1 MKKINNSSF
10 VMLLAAML
18 MVSTFWACT
27 FGAEEIPQ
35 TTGTPGELVV
45 NLRTSSGNKLHT
57 RAALTTIVATNEAV
71 VNNMVVGIFKSDGTQ
86 SKIEKYTTTDLGTN
100 ASADGLQQNVTT
112 SYTSATQAVSKIEL
126 DDKVL
131 VVINVPDDR
140 LDDFTANTLTYAT
153 FKQLSLSTAEAITH
167 TANGT
172 EIADDALPMWGE
184 GKVAANGATF
194 KADVTVIRMVA
205 KVTLASLTANF
216 TESLHP
222 NAKFKL
228 TEVFL
233 LNVPDATDLQYTWN
247 ATDNEY
253 TYEFGKIADTG
264 DDVTTYFT
272 GQEKITDANGDE
284 VDLATTP
291 TDNFPAAA
299 AAVQKHLAPYVGSG
313 ALTTV
318 EPITTGSTAIS
329 GYTFYT
335 LPNNSA
341 TYNTKLIIKGKYTDD
356 ETKDPVATKGHDA
369 YYAINLYPD
378 KTADVTNKNI
388 LPNTNYSVSAVIK
401 GDGADDAYS
410 AMPKMETIEST
421 ITTLAFDEYQNTV
434 TFNGGITNE
443 AQAPAKVGD
452 LYYSDGTWGP
462 YNAENAAKTP
472 IGIVFST
479 NITSADYQAGYH
491 HGYVMALKRANGGA
505 NVANWCTNTNGL
517 QSILI
522 TRDAPTD
529 FYALDD
535 IRVDYEGLTYC
546 NAAHNTPVLLTNDGT
561 CRLLEAET
569 NLPIGVEDHYH
580 YEEQQIAFP
589 EGSALLLYTD
599 GLTEAVYK
607 SNTGNRKLFGEER
620 VLHDVEKNLTASAS
634 EIIDYL
640 KQHVTIFAD
649 GTEQG
654 DDLTLMFIRHGK
666 SQNKDTS
673 SSRRIIMKN
682 EMAEVSRMRGFFFSV
697 CREYG
702 ISDETAKMLNLAIE
716 EWVANVINYAYP
728 KGTRGHVEMTA
739 DVSPS
744 RLLTVVIKDHGEPFD
759 PTSQAEVDIDAELD
773 DRTIGGLG
781 IHMVR
786 SIMDSMSYERT
797 ANGYNVLTLT
807 KSLESKV

>member
-27 FGAEEIPQ
+27 FGTEEIPQ
-35 TTGTPGELVV
+35 APANPGELVV

-57 RAALTTIVATNEAV
+57 RAALTTIVATNEEV
-71 VNNMVVGIFKSDGTQ
+71 VNNMVVGIFKNDGTQ
-86 SKIEKYTTTDLGTN
+86 SKIEKYTTTDLGAN

-140 LDDFTANTLTYAT
+140 LDDFTANTLTYTT

-167 TANGT
+167 TADGT

-247 ATDNEY
+247 AADDEY
-253 TYEFGKIADTG
+253 TYTFGKIADAG
-264 DDVTTYFT
+264 DEVTTYFT

-318 EPITTGSTAIS
+318 EPITTGSTAIT

-356 ETKDPVATKGHDA
+356 ESKDPVATKGHDA
-369 YYAINLYPD
+369 YYAINLYPN
-378 KTADVTNKNI
+378 KTADATNKDI

-443 AQAPAKVGD
+443 ALAPAKVGD
-452 LYYSDGTWGP
+452 LVFDDGTWGTLDEFP
-462 YNAENAAKTP
+462 AKTP
-472 IGIVFST
+472 VAIVFST
-479 NITSADYQAGYH
+479 AVSAVDYAAGYTHGYAIALKDVNNSQTMAWSTQSTYVVTGSDVTPALDISDATKLANYVASATYMNGRSETAAITGAADYSSSVYPAAYAAVTTYESEVAHPTGTSGWYLPSIGQQYEWVKMLGEKTTAPDQWRAQYKDCYWSGAATDVAGKINANAAKYLKTADGTTVDHSDMWTDFLGSGGYYWSSTESAYGAGYAFH
-491 HGYVMALKRANGGA
+491 LNF
-505 NVANWCTNTNGL
+505 
-517 QSILI
+517 S
-522 TRDAPTD
+522 P
-529 FYALDD
+529 
-535 IRVDYEGLTYC
+535 
-546 NAAHNTPVLLTNDGT
+546 DG
-561 CRLLEAET
+561 
-569 NLPIGVEDHYH
+569 
-580 YEEQQIAFP
+580 
-589 EGSALLLYTD
+589 LLYLAGGT
-599 GLTEAVYK
+599 TK
-607 SNTGNRKLFGEER
+607 SNTNPR
-620 VLHDVEKNLTASAS
+620 VRPV
-634 EIIDYL
+634 
-640 KQHVTIFAD
+640 
-649 GTEQG
+649 
-654 DDLTLMFIRHGK
+654 
-666 SQNKDTS
+666 
-673 SSRRIIMKN
+673 
-682 EMAEVSRMRGFFFSV
+682 
-697 CREYG
+697 
-702 ISDETAKMLNLAIE
+702 LA
-716 EWVANVINYAYP
+716 
-728 KGTRGHVEMTA
+728 
-739 DVSPS
+739 
-744 RLLTVVIKDHGEPFD
+744 F
-759 PTSQAEVDIDAELD
+759 
-773 DRTIGGLG
+773 
-781 IHMVR
+781 
-786 SIMDSMSYERT
+786 
-797 ANGYNVLTLT
+797 
-807 KSLESKV
+807 

>member
-27 FGAEEIPQ
+27 FGTEEIPQ
-35 TTGTPGELVV
+35 APANPGELVV

-57 RAALTTIVATNEAV
+57 RAALTTIVATNEEV

-86 SKIEKYTTTDLGTN
+86 SKIEKYTTTDLGAN

-167 TANGT
+167 TADGT
-172 EIADDALPMWGE
+172 EIDDDALPMWGE

-205 KVTLASLTANF
+205 KVTLASLTADF

-233 LNVPDATDLQYTWN
+233 LNVPDATDLRYTWN
-247 ATDNEY
+247 ATDDEY
-253 TYEFGKIADTG
+253 TYTFGKIADTG

-284 VDLATTP
+284 VDLAITP

-299 AAVQKHLAPYVGSG
+299 ADVQKHLAPYVGSG

-318 EPITTGSTAIS
+318 EPITTGSTAIT

-369 YYAINLYPD
+369 YYAINLYPN
-378 KTADVTNKNI
+378 KTTDATNKNI

-443 AQAPAKVGD
+443 ALAPAKVGD

-505 NVANWCTNTNGL
+505 NVANWCASAGTPNI
-517 QSILI
+517 QSTLI
-522 TRDAPTD
+522 TRTTPAEFFTPVT
-529 FYALDD
+529 ALMADM
-535 IRVDYEGLTYC
+535 EGLTYC
-546 NAAHNTPVLLTNDGT
+546 NAAIQYCTDHTIDV
-561 CRLLEAET
+561 T
-569 NLPIGVEDHYH
+569 NLTAIQAAKNYGSTVAAPAGTSGWYLPSIG
-580 YEEQQIAFP
+580 QQYQWLKNLDKAGSTP
-589 EGSALLLYTD
+589 EGSTTYTGAEAWTNNTTYWTRSGESSGAALAINNYCKAKLSTFYTNDNTIWEDFAPGHYLWSSTERVAGYPFHLYFSTD
-599 GLTEAVYK
+599 GNLCLNGGTGK
-607 SNTGNRKLFGEER
+607 S
-620 VLHDVEKNLTASAS
+620 TASRQVRA
-634 EIIDYL
+634 
-640 KQHVTIFAD
+640 V
-649 GTEQG
+649 
-654 DDLTLMFIRHGK
+654 
-666 SQNKDTS
+666 
-673 SSRRIIMKN
+673 
-682 EMAEVSRMRGFFFSV
+682 
-697 CREYG
+697 
-702 ISDETAKMLNLAIE
+702 LA
-716 EWVANVINYAYP
+716 
-728 KGTRGHVEMTA
+728 
-739 DVSPS
+739 
-744 RLLTVVIKDHGEPFD
+744 F
-759 PTSQAEVDIDAELD
+759 
-773 DRTIGGLG
+773 
-781 IHMVR
+781 
-786 SIMDSMSYERT
+786 
-797 ANGYNVLTLT
+797 
-807 KSLESKV
+807 